1 MDIILSKVD
10 IGLFVIMVP
19 ILSRHLQCQNPCGKD
34 FGMLKVSL
42 KVKLF
47 MWRFS
52 KSILPAKDKLIT
64 CRVDVHSDCPVCGS
78 HDESLLHLFFEY
90 SLSLQLWD
98 SMGKDWGPVLSSLEW
113 LVEVQVLLWHGW
125 CTIMMGFSGWEYEI
139 LSGFMFNELWRFMEP
154 WLWDAART
162 RKSPSWLYETET
174 AMTMVIPFCR
184 LGRWSYEQPLVDLCI

>member
-47 MWRFS
+47 MWCFS

-113 LVEVQVLLWHGW
+113 LVEVLSSLNHESMYSIFMNLWGIW
-125 CTIMMGFSGWEYEI
+125 W
-139 LSGFMFNELWRFMEP
+139 NRNKVV
-154 WLWDAART
+154 WDHKFHST
-162 RKSPSWLYETET
+162 SQICQS
-174 AMTMVIPFCR
+174 VN
-184 LGRWSYEQPLVDLCI
+184 SYYSEWTWHNK